1 MHIVSERILIDFAW
15 NLGNM
20 ASKIYQKFK
29 KNYYFK
35 EIISENDV
43 VYSV

>member
-20 ASKIYQKFK
+20 APKIYQKLK
-29 KNYYFK
+29 KILF
-35 EIISENDV
+35 
-43 VYSV
+43 